1 MTAVSPA
8 NIQDLEKRSFRPL
21 DAIEKVAAE
30 TYLEDAW
37 FLLIR
42 NYPQVEKELDPVQG
56 GVDDTFKRNVMMLL
70 VAMVKRVVDNPDSK
84 FEETGDDYSY
94 RRTAVASDG
103 RLQIYEDEIGWLFPA
118 NKSAAFSIRPT
129 PSRPPGVTPFWGPI
143 VRAPLPDWFQGPE
156 VP

>member
-8 NIQDLEKRSFRPL
+8 GIADLESRSFKTL
-21 DAIEKVAAE
+21 SAQEKTAAT

-42 NYPQVEKELDPVQG
+42 NYPQVEKALDPDQG
-56 GVDDTFKRNVMMLL
+56 GVDATFKRNVMMLL

-84 FEETGDDYSY
+84 YEETGDDYSY

-103 RLQIYEDEIGWLFPA
+103 RLQIFPDEITWLFPED
-118 NKSAAFSIRPT
+118 KSTAFSIRPA
-129 PSRPPGVTPFWGPI
+129 PSPRVRVTPFWGPI
-143 VRAPLPDWFQGPE
+143 IRDPLPDWFQGPE